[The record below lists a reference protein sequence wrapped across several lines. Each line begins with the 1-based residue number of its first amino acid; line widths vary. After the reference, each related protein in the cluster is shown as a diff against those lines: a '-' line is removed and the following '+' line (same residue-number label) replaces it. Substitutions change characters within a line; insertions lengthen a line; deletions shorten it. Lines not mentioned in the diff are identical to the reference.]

1 MIIGM
6 MILLET
12 IKKVNHRQMITFFFF
27 FCETDKNTSKY
38 YISLEN
44 HLVDSLYIRILLSEK
59 ITSMKCI
66 KIDKVVVI
74 LRKTK

>member
-12 IKKVNHRQMITFFFF
+12 IKKWITARWLHFF

-66 KIDKVVVI
+66 KIDEVVVI